1 MISGY
6 CDEKFSSARELFENN
21 LKSGF
26 ERGAAITVEIEGEK
40 VIDLWGGI
48 DSEEKNTTWQEDTIV
63 NVFSTTKGLAAVC
76 LLQLVEEG
84 KVNLDDPVAKYWP
97 EFEIQANI

>member
-21 LKSGF
+21 LNSGF

-40 VIDLWGGI
+40 VIDLGAELILKKKIQLGRKI
-48 DSEEKNTTWQEDTIV
+48 QSLMS
-63 NVFSTTKGLAAVC
+63 F
-76 LLQLVEEG
+76 LLL
-84 KVNLDDPVAKYWP
+84 KV
-97 EFEIQANI
+97 